1 MAEPRED
8 LNSAVRDY
16 AKALADQIQAFVKDM
31 ATLEVRTFTTPED
44 QIQVLVKTKSIDDII
59 NEGNVVLRA
68 GTSISFDGDFTQL
81 TPLDANGAVNA
92 GLWELHQ
99 QAVQQATQHRER
111 MLKALGEAAES
122 TLRALRAAN
131 G

>member
-8 LNSAVRDY
+8 LNSAVREY

-44 QIQVLVKTKSIDDII
+44 QIQVLVKTKNIDDII
-59 NEGNVVLRA
+59 NEGNVLLRA
-68 GTSISFDGDFTQL
+68 GTSVSFDGDFTQL

-131 G
+131 S

>member
-8 LNSAVRDY
+8 LNIAVREY

-44 QIQVLVKTKSIDDII
+44 QIQVLVKTKNIDDII
-59 NEGNVVLRA
+59 NEGNVLLRA
-68 GTSISFDGDFTQL
+68 GTSVSFDGDFTQL
-81 TPLDANGAVNA
+81 TPVDANGAVNA

-131 G
+131 S

>member
-8 LNSAVRDY
+8 LNGAVRDY

-44 QIQVLVKTKSIDDII
+44 QIQVLVKAKNIEDIL
-59 NEGNVVLRA
+59 NEGNVLLRA
-68 GTSISFDGDFTQL
+68 GTSISFDGDFAQL
-81 TPLDANGAVNA
+81 TPTDASGAINTAV
-92 GLWELHQ
+92 WELHQ